1 MPARTV
7 LRTDERG
14 LPVGEE
20 PVEGT
25 DYDFLRARPIGTTKL
40 DHAFTT
46 LSPGDDGLVR
56 VQLRA
61 AGGDGF
67 TLWVE
72 DSYRYLMVFSGDTLP
87 NVNRRSVAVEPMMC
101 PPNTFRTGTNVI
113 RLEPGESCTG
123 VWGIRAMKAASN

>member
-1 MPARTV
+1 MRAPIRNARNRDDV
-7 LRTDERG
+7 
-14 LPVGEE
+14 
-20 PVEGT
+20 
-25 DYDFLRARPIGTTKL
+25 LRARPIGTTKP

-61 AGGDGF
+61 PGGDGF

-72 DSYRYLMVFSGDTLP
+72 DS
-87 NVNRRSVAVEPMMC
+87 
-101 PPNTFRTGTNVI
+101 VI